1 MRVEG
6 SATTISWI
14 PSEAVAG
21 PMKGGFALGVSHYD
35 SAPPDRLGPD
45 VIGTLDELN
54 ATDRFRFANHL
65 HAWAEFS
72 ADGGVVEAA
81 QDGCG
86 HIGVTNLRLGG
97 DIAVAAV
104 AMPDL
109 RPDIEVGPG
118 WARFTQTA
126 GGRTGAPMP
135 RAVRRAPF
143 VQFRSQVAWTTLEL
157 TLHADGRREAR
168 LRGASPFPRHWLYD
182 ADGGLAG
189 KSGITDWKGWAST
202 AFGKGTPWGEE
213 ESPAFVT
220 EVETALEREL
230 SGLLMRG
237 AATPKI
243 RKFKEGEELTRQ
255 GDRGDQLF
263 LLLDGVVVVD
273 VDGKEL
279 AEIGPGAV
287 LGERAILE
295 DGLRTSTLRARTNCK
310 VAVAPADQL
319 DRDRLA
325 ELAAHHRREDTNQD
339 VDLLVAAAE
348 SATPS

>member
-6 SATTISWI
+6 STSTISWI
-14 PSEAVAG
+14 PSEAVSG
-21 PMKGGFALGVSHYD
+21 PMKGGFTLGVSHYD
-35 SAPPDRLGPD
+35 SAPPDALGAD
-45 VIGTLDELN
+45 VIAELDELN
-54 ATDRFRFANHL
+54 AADRFRFANHL
-65 HAWAEFS
+65 HAWVEFS
-72 ADGGVVEAA
+72 DDGEVVEAA

-109 RPDIEVGPG
+109 RPAIEVGPG

-143 VQFRSQVAWTTLEL
+143 VQFRSPVAWTTLEL
-157 TLHADGRREAR
+157 TLHADGRREGK

-182 ADGGLAG
+182 SDGALSA
-189 KSGITDWKGWAST
+189 KSGMTDWKEWASK
-202 AFGKGTPWGEE
+202 AFGKGTPWGDED
-213 ESPAFVT
+213 SPAFVT
-220 EVETALEREL
+220 EVESALEREL

-237 AATPKI
+237 AAKPKI
-243 RKFKEGEELTRQ
+243 RSFKEGQEVTRK
-255 GDRGDQLF
+255 GDESTQLF
-263 LLLDGVVVVD
+263 LLLDGVLVVD
-273 VDGKEL
+273 VDGTEL

-295 DGLRTSTLRARTNCK
+295 GGVRTATLTARTNCK
-310 VAVAPADQL
+310 IAVVPADQL
-319 DRDRLA
+319 DRGRLA
-325 ELAAHHRREDTNQD
+325 ELAAGHRREGGGEE
-339 VDLLVAAAE
+339 VDLLATAADA
-348 SATPS
+348 ARPS